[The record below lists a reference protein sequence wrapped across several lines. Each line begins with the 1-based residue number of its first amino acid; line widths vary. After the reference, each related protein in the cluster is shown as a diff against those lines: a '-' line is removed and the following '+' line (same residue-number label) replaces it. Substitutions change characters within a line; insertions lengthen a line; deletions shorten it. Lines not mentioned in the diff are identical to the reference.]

1 MGTEMARLIADDLGG
16 TRLRF
21 SGAKYFYGNSKVS
34 KIIGI
39 SKTTD
44 KDNAKNKLKMKS
56 KQDYKMY
63 LVRLTALC
71 SGQVLGGVGTDQ
83 AQRDKQFRINFY
95 CHPDRVDNAILE
107 LPGVNVDR
115 GAGIGSLKI
124 NEVYRPRKVNYV

>member
-1 MGTEMARLIADDLGG
+1 MGTEQIRLISDDLGG
-16 TRLRF
+16 VKLRF

-34 KIIGI
+34 KIIGVN
-39 SKTTD
+39 KLTD
-44 KDNAKNKLKMKS
+44 RDNAKNKLKMKT
-56 KQDYKMY
+56 QDYKKY

-83 AQRDKQFRINFY
+83 SQREKLFRINFY
-95 CHPDRVDNAILE
+95 CHPDRADNAILE